1 MAKGDTTLTCLLPH
15 KPGYAGAKQAVIQA
29 VLDNYKTGGY
39 TADLSAFNLGTI
51 KLVKLPPALAG
62 YLLEYDYTN
71 KKILVYQSA
80 ALTAGALSLTTTVT
94 PSVSATV
101 SERLMLSLTRASV
114 PNGQSDI
121 ELFQH
126 TATED
131 LVVVGAKVYCT
142 GTTANASVD
151 VKIGGAS
158 ILSAAVTPSA
168 GADVNAALT
177 TPNTALASAA
187 VLTVHATTDGTGAIT
202 NLVVHVYLGRTA
214 TASVTASATGATTGN
229 GVGTTAAAPLA
240 ELTDNSAALNG
251 QAVIFE
257 AIGIGV

>member
-71 KKILVYQSA
+71 KKIKVYQ
-80 ALTAGALSLTTTVT
+80 
-94 PSVSATV
+94 
-101 SERLMLSLTRASV
+101 
-114 PNGQSDI
+114 
-121 ELFQH
+121 
-126 TATED
+126 
-131 LVVVGAKVYCT
+131 
-142 GTTANASVD
+142 
-151 VKIGGAS
+151 
-158 ILSAAVTPSA
+158 
-168 GADVNAALT
+168 
-177 TPNTALASAA
+177 
-187 VLTVHATTDGTGAIT
+187 
-202 NLVVHVYLGRTA
+202 
-214 TASVTASATGATTGN
+214 
-229 GVGTTAAAPLA
+229 APLA